1 MDAAFFASI
10 TRESGSPVQ
19 LAAIKSL
26 NADSTSGSDI
36 AGRCFSFEL
45 NKRLKFHEK
54 ALLPPETAAAAIG
67 RARGATAAGREEAAV
82 RVDSAAGEIRSR
94 RRAAAQ
100 EERRAAAIAGER
112 DRGEMEATEAERG

>member
-1 MDAAFFASI
+1 M
-10 TRESGSPVQ
+10 G
-19 LAAIKSL
+19 
-26 NADSTSGSDI
+26 G
-36 AGRCFSFEL
+36 G
-45 NKRLKFHEK
+45 
-54 ALLPPETAAAAIG
+54 PETAAAAIG

-112 DRGEMEATEAERG
+112 DRGEMEATEAETKGEVSWWGGWNRGVLS